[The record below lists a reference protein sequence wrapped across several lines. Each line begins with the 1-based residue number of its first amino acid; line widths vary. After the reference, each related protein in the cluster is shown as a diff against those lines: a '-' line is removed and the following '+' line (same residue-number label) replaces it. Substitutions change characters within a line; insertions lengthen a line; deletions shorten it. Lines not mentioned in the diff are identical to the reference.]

1 VDQNTGPNAALFY
14 HKEQGI
20 FQIFCNQNGF
30 QSNANHSNHTH
41 THWKILKKNYENCN
55 KHILLKNIPV
65 LMADKF
71 CPQSLKDVPRHFPVK
86 GAKNTQNI

>member
-1 VDQNTGPNAALFY
+1 MQLCFITRSKVFFKYFVIKTVFKAM
-14 HKEQGI
+14 
-20 FQIFCNQNGF
+20 QIIATTC
-30 QSNANHSNHTH
+30 TH
-41 THWKILKKNYENCN
+41 IGESSKKNYENCN